1 MKNVTVPYTLFAVE
15 YSATH
20 ASCAVLRVE
29 ESGATLL
36 CESAVNTKLTHSQ
49 TLLPMITDMLKN
61 AGLSLA
67 DIDALAVAAGPGS
80 FTGVRIGVAAVKGLA
95 FADDLPCVS
104 VSTLEGMAQRF
115 SGVPFTGRLLT
126 AMDARCKQI
135 YTALFSCE
143 NGTITR
149 LTEDEALPLSEVCD
163 RLSGDN
169 TPTLVIG
176 DGAALCFEAL
186 HEAVPSLQLAP
197 VGLRLQHAVGVA
209 RAAVPLFAAGQIVS
223 GDQLLPTYLRLPQ
236 AERELRLRQ
245 NKEV

>member
-1 MKNVTVPYTLFAVE
+1 MKALSVPYTLLAVE
-15 YSATH
+15 SSATP

-95 FADDLPCVS
+95 FADDLPCVG
-104 VSTLEGMAQRF
+104 VSTLEGMARRF
-115 SGVPFTGRLLT
+115 EGVPFTGRVLT
-126 AMDARCKQI
+126 AMDARCQQI

-143 NGTITR
+143 KGSITR
-149 LTEDEALPLSEVCD
+149 ITPDEALPIE
-163 RLSGDN
+163 
-169 TPTLVIG
+169 
-176 DGAALCFEAL
+176 EY
-186 HEAVPSLQLAP
+186 
-197 VGLRLQHAVGVA
+197 
-209 RAAVPLFAAGQIVS
+209 RAICEDF
-223 GDQLLPTYLRLPQ
+223 D
-236 AERELRLRQ
+236 
-245 NKEV
+245 